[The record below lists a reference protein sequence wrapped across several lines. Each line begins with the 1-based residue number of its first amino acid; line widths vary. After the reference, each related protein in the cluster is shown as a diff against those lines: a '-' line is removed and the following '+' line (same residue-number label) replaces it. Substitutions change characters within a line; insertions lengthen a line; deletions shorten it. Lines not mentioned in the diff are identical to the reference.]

1 MSDPLSAMMNFIS
14 DVNPLA
20 SVFKSPDGASPDAS
34 PPVTHANPRDLATD
48 ALLPANRQAS
58 RALRRRPAGIRPGP
72 PRVGEREF
80 AVRHP
85 QPPQR
90 GVDARHRQREGDA
103 TARGGEGARPFHS
116 SRFLDRRLFFKRG
129 PRLGAARH
137 RRDPGAVH
145 PETARTRPGSRRS
158 RATRGDGRVR
168 PRDRRRGGG
177 APRPS
182 IAIVTFLG
190 TSTAR
195 NDAWRVLLGKI
206 ATDSESRF
214 YGNASWHVPRALFFS
229 PKPEPE
235 PEGEVAN
242 ASDRPDPTLCYSRP

>member
-1 MSDPLSAMMNFIS
+1 MRLPTRAPAGDTRKSLEISRLTLS
-14 DVNPLA
+14 
-20 SVFKSPDGASPDAS
+20 SP
-34 PPVTHANPRDLATD
+34 V
-48 ALLPANRQAS
+48 NRQAS

-129 PRLGAARH
+129 PRLGAARR

-168 PRDRRRGGG
+168 PRDRRRGGV
-177 APRPS
+177 PCDLPS
-182 IAIVTFLG
+182 PSSPFSALRRHETTPG
-190 TSTAR
+190 
-195 NDAWRVLLGKI
+195 WVLLGKI
-206 ATDSESRF
+206 AIDSESRF
-214 YGNASWHVPRALFFS
+214 YGNASWHVPRALFFLERRRLDAKART
-229 PKPEPE
+229 PLT
-235 PEGEVAN
+235 
-242 ASDRPDPTLCYSRP
+242 DPTPS